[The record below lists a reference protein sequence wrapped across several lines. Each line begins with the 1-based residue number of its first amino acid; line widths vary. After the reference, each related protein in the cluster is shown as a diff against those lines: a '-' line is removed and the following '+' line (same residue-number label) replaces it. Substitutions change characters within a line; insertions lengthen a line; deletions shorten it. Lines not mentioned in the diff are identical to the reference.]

1 MTLSTTSPLAVRV
14 LVLISTQKQKG
25 HCKQLLRR
33 PFDIKSRLQSP
44 YFDAGVTQVKV
55 TPFVGRLVPVCN
67 SVFVASVQVMVQ
79 SVEIVERL
87 AHMSSFPLWDWPYS
101 SKSNKCFMSKLD
113 MFKFVSLR
121 QSLNIHPIFVTFL
134 VLKLERSRLDIFWQA
149 PNIPCISVTFSVL
162 KLEMFRLE
170 RLEQ

>member
-1 MTLSTTSPLAVRV
+1 M
-14 LVLISTQKQKG
+14 
-25 HCKQLLRR
+25 
-33 PFDIKSRLQSP
+33 
-44 YFDAGVTQVKV
+44 KV

-162 KLEMFRLE
+162 KLELFRLE
-170 RLEQ
+170 RLDQ